1 MLMNHFEWDSS
12 EETPMSQAIDK
23 YWNYGL
29 IKEKRCLESF
39 PEYNDLDRTLD
50 FEARL
55 DKLHI
60 LYNVYCPIGQAY
72 EVFSQL
78 YSTVREAYRNK
89 ESGDDFPNV
98 LSFSLIGESGSGK
111 TTMIKR
117 ILNLCPQVIYH
128 KINGTNSKEFHQVVY
143 LYAETPHDGS
153 IKGLCLSI
161 INRIDRVLGTHLYN
175 STMVQRASVDS
186 LIIIMMQAFKTHN
199 VGLLVVDEIQNLCSG
214 KSSMGIKMLKFLLQ
228 FVNAHNIA
236 IALVG
241 TPLIRDYFMSEDW
254 MARRTYGEILQP
266 FEEGQEFDKLMD
278 TLWRYQYTQYPA
290 ICTARVRSMLY
301 TFSQGMPYRLI
312 NLLYNV
318 EKQAILDGTEII
330 SEAAVKQVAGEL
342 GYVNKSLPL
351 KALLKRRTVN
361 KQTHEAKYDLDDIRA
376 LSAKFTQ
383 KSKGLSEELVKRKV
397 IVELI

>member
-1 MLMNHFEWDSS
+1 MLINHFEWDSS

-29 IKEKRCLESF
+29 VMQKKCLEGY
-39 PEYNDLDRTLD
+39 PEYNPMDRTLD

-55 DKLHI
+55 DKLHT
-60 LYNVYCPIGQAY
+60 LYNVYCPTGQAY

-78 YSTVREAYRNK
+78 YSTVREAYRIK
-89 ESGDDFPNV
+89 ESGDNFPKV

-128 KINGTNSKEFHQVVY
+128 KIGDREFHQVVY
-143 LYAETPHDGS
+143 LYVETPHDGS

-161 INRIDRVLGTHLYN
+161 INQIDNVLGTHLYN

-186 LIIIMMQAFKTHN
+186 LIIILTEVFKTHN

-214 KSSMGIKMLKFLLQ
+214 KSSTGIKMLKFLLQ
-228 FVNAHNIA
+228 FVNAYNIA

-266 FEEGQEFDKLMD
+266 SEEGQEFDKLLD
-278 TLWRYQYTQYPA
+278 TLWRYQYTQHPA
-290 ICTARVRSMLY
+290 TCTTRMRSILY
-301 TFSQGMPYRLI
+301 TFSEGMPYRLI
-312 NLLYNV
+312 NLIYNV
-318 EKQAILDGTEII
+318 EKQAILDGIEII
-330 SEAAVKQVAGEL
+330 SESAIKQVAGEL
-342 GYVNKSLPL
+342 GYVNKSLPFM
-351 KALLKRRTVN
+351 ALPKRRTVN
-361 KQTHEAKYDLDDIRA
+361 KQTHEAKYDSADIRA
-376 LSAKFTQ
+376 LSVKFTQ
-383 KSKGLSEELVKRKV
+383 KSKGLFEELVKRKV
-397 IVELI
+397 IVDLI

>member
-1 MLMNHFEWDSS
+1 MFQNHFEWDSG
-12 EETPMSQAIDK
+12 EKLPMSRALDK

-29 IKEKRCLESF
+29 IKEKRCLENF
-39 PEYNDLDRTLD
+39 PEYNGLDRTLD

-55 DKLHI
+55 DKLHT
-60 LYNVYCPIGQAY
+60 LYNVYCPTGQAY

-78 YSTVREAYRNK
+78 YSTVREAYRIK
-89 ESGDDFPNV
+89 ESGDNFPKV

-128 KINGTNSKEFHQVVY
+128 KISDREFHQVVY
-143 LYAETPHDGS
+143 LYVETPHDGS

-161 INRIDRVLGTHLYN
+161 INQIDSVLGTNLYN
-175 STMVQRASVDS
+175 SAMVQRGSVDS
-186 LIIIMMQAFKTHN
+186 LIIVMMEAFKTHN

-214 KSSMGIKMLKFLLQ
+214 KSSTGIKMLKFLLQ

-241 TPLIRDYFMSEDW
+241 TPLIRDYFMTEDW

-266 FEEGQEFDKLMD
+266 FEEGQEFDKLLD
-278 TLWRYQYTQYPA
+278 TLWRYQYTQHPA
-290 ICTARVRSMLY
+290 ICTARIRSMLY
-301 TFSQGMPYRLI
+301 AFSQGMPYRLI

-318 EKQAILDGTEII
+318 QKQAILDGTEII
-330 SEAAVKQVAGEL
+330 SESAIKQVAGEL
-342 GYVNKSLPL
+342 GYVNKSFSY
-351 KALLKRRTVN
+351 KALPKRRGVN
-361 KQTHEAKYDLDDIRA
+361 MQTHEAQYDSEDIRA

-383 KSKGLSEELVKRKV
+383 KSKGLFDELVKRKV
-397 IVELI
+397 VVDLI